1 MEAPSFLD
9 FIIHSTG
16 LPGYLVFTWFIMLVI
31 ITFALIARASLKIMP
46 SGFQN
51 VVEAVVEG
59 LYNFVEEI
67 LGEDE
72 AKKHFP
78 LIATL
83 GIFIFFANVV
93 ELVPWFVPP
102 TSSWNTTIA
111 MAIIVF
117 VYYQYLGIKT
127 HGIKYIKH
135 FMGPVW
141 WLVPL
146 MFPVEVVGHFAR
158 ILSLSVRLFGNVG
171 GDDILL
177 AVLFFLAPWLIPLP
191 VMALV
196 LLAAVIQSFI
206 FPLLSTLYIAD
217 ALSGS
222 HED

>member
-1 MEAPSFLD
+1 MEAPTFLD
-9 FIIHSTG
+9 FIIHATG
-16 LPGYLVFTWFIMLVI
+16 LPGYLIFTWFMMLI
-31 ITFALIARASLKIMP
+31 IIVLALIARSSLKLMP
-46 SGFQN
+46 TGFQN
-51 VVEAVVEG
+51 VVEAVVYG

-83 GIFIFFANVV
+83 GIFIFFANIV
-93 ELVPWFVPP
+93 ELVPGFIPP
-102 TSSWNTTIA
+102 TSSWNTTIS

-117 VYYQYLGIKT
+117 IYYQYLGIKK
-127 HGIKYIKH
+127 HGFRYVKH
-135 FMGPVW
+135 FLGPVW
-141 WLVPL
+141 WLTPL
-146 MFPVEVVGHFAR
+146 MLPVEIVGHFAR
-158 ILSLSVRLFGNVG
+158 ILSLSVRLFGNIG

-217 ALSGS
+217 ALSGM
-222 HED
+222 EE

>member
-1 MEAPSFLD
+1 MEAPTFLD
-9 FIIHSTG
+9 FIIHATG
-16 LPGYLVFTWFIMLVI
+16 LPGYLIFTWFMMLVI
-31 ITFALIARASLKIMP
+31 IVLALIARASLKLMP
-46 SGFQN
+46 TGFQN
-51 VVEAVVEG
+51 VVEAVVYG

-72 AKKHFP
+72 ARKHFP

-83 GIFIFFANVV
+83 GIFIFFANIV
-93 ELVPWFVPP
+93 ELVPGFIPP
-102 TSSWNTTIA
+102 TSSWNTTIS

-117 VYYQYLGIKT
+117 IYYQYLGIKK
-127 HGIKYIKH
+127 HGFRYIKH
-135 FMGPVW
+135 FLGPVW
-141 WLVPL
+141 WLTPL
-146 MFPVEVVGHFAR
+146 MLPVEIVGHFAR
-158 ILSLSVRLFGNVG
+158 ILSLSVRLFGNIG

-217 ALSGS
+217 ALSGM
-222 HED
+222 EE

>member
-1 MEAPSFLD
+1 MEAPTFLD
-9 FIIHSTG
+9 FIIHATG
-16 LPGYLVFTWFIMLVI
+16 LPGYLIFTWFMMLVI
-31 ITFALIARASLKIMP
+31 IVLALIARSSLKLMP
-46 SGFQN
+46 TGFQN
-51 VVEAVVEG
+51 VVEAVVYG

-83 GIFIFFANVV
+83 GIFIFFANIV
-93 ELVPWFVPP
+93 ELVPGFIPP
-102 TSSWNTTIA
+102 TSSWNTTIS

-117 VYYQYLGIKT
+117 IYYQYLGIKK
-127 HGIKYIKH
+127 HGFRYVKH
-135 FMGPVW
+135 FLGPVW
-141 WLVPL
+141 WLTPL
-146 MFPVEVVGHFAR
+146 MLPVEIVGHFAR
-158 ILSLSVRLFGNVG
+158 ILSLSVRLFGNIG

-217 ALSGS
+217 ALSGM
-222 HED
+222 EE